1 MLEKVLT
8 NDLVGFVMRL
18 NLKPAI
24 EPPLPPGRGRHSRY
38 PEISNYV
45 AFLAPIQI
53 IKAYH
58 K

>member
-24 EPPLPPGRGRHSRY
+24 EPPSLPGGGGTVGIRR
-38 PEISNYV
+38 
-45 AFLAPIQI
+45 
-53 IKAYH
+53 
-58 K
+58 